1 MTTSKSF
8 SNAPIYMF
16 NIERW
21 QEIFQAIGQNKLRT
35 FLTGISVA
43 SGIFILVILL
53 GAGKGLQNGIEK
65 QFERD
70 AAGIIEVWTGTTSK
84 EYKGLNPG
92 REIKF
97 HNSDYDMSLQK
108 FGPKLDKKAAT
119 YNQWNGSIVYGKET
133 GNFMFR
139 GVYPDYQFIEN
150 ASMKTGRFIN
160 ANDIANNE
168 KVAVIGEK
176 MRLDLFKDKSAM
188 GEQITV
194 NGIPFKVIGV
204 FTDPAGEREEA
215 RIYMPISTMQKVYG
229 GGDELSNL
237 FYTLKKTDDYDK
249 ALAESLAFS
258 KQLGDMLKSK
268 NSVAPD
274 DESALGIHNS
284 VEDAKKFYD
293 LNLYIR
299 LFFWWVGICTIIA
312 GVVGVSNIMLII
324 VKERTKEIGIRK
336 ALGASPI
343 SIIGMILHESI
354 FITTIA
360 GFTGLLMSLLLL
372 EIVGPMIDSEYFLN
386 PEVDFNIAIATL
398 ILLIVAGALAG
409 FFPAYRAA
417 KIKPIIALRDE

>member
-1 MTTSKSF
+1 
-8 SNAPIYMF
+8 MF

-21 QEIFQAIGQNKLRT
+21 NEIFEAISKNKLRT

-53 GAGKGLQNGIEK
+53 GVGKGLQNGIEK

-70 AAGIIEVWTGTTSK
+70 AAGIIEVWSGTTAK

-92 REIKF
+92 RRIQF
-97 HNSDYDMSLQK
+97 RNSDYAMSVQK
-108 FGPKLDKKAAT
+108 FDEKLDRKAASF
-119 YNQWNGSIVYGKET
+119 NEWNGVVTYGKET
-133 GNFMFR
+133 GNYQYR

-150 ASMKTGRFIN
+150 ASMIEGRWIN
-160 ANDIANNE
+160 KSDMDNTE
-168 KVAVIGEK
+168 KVGVIGLK
-176 MRLDLFKDKSAM
+176 IKQDLFKGKSPM
-188 GEQITV
+188 GKIITL
-194 NGIPFKVIGV
+194 NNINFKVIGV
-204 FTDPAGEREEA
+204 FVDPAGEREET
-215 RIYMPISTMQKVYG
+215 RVYIPLTTMQKAFGV
-229 GGDELSNL
+229 GDKVSTL
-237 FYTLKKTDDYDK
+237 FYTMKKKDNYDD
-249 ALAESLAFS
+249 ALAEAEKFE
-258 KQLGDMLKSK
+258 KGLGDMLKSK
-268 NSVAPD
+268 NTIAPD

-284 VEDAKKFYD
+284 VKDAKQFYD

-360 GFTGLLMSLLLL
+360 GFVGLLMSLALL
-372 EIVGPMIDSEYFLN
+372 ELIGPQISSDFFLN
-386 PEVDFNIAIATL
+386 PSVDFNVALTTL
-398 ILLIVAGALAG
+398 FLLIFAGALAG

-417 KIKPIIALRDE
+417 QIKPIVALRDE

>member
-1 MTTSKSF
+1 
-8 SNAPIYMF
+8 MF

-21 QEIFQAIGQNKLRT
+21 QEIFEAIAKNKLRT

-53 GAGKGLQNGIEK
+53 GVGRGLQNGIEK

-70 AAGIIEVWTGTTSK
+70 AAGIVEVWSGLTTK

-92 REIKF
+92 RRVQF
-97 HNSDYDMSLQK
+97 RNSDYDLSIQ
-108 FGPKLDKKAAT
+108 KLDDKVDLKAAT
-119 YNQWNGSIVYGKET
+119 YNEWNGSIAYGKET
-133 GNFMFR
+133 GNYQFR
-139 GVYPDYQFIEN
+139 GAYPDYQFIEN
-150 ASMKTGRFIN
+150 ATMVEGRFIN
-160 ANDIANNE
+160 DNDMANTE
-168 KVAVIGEK
+168 KVGAIGLK
-176 MRLDLFKDKSAM
+176 LKQDLFKDKSPI
-188 GEQITV
+188 GEEITI
-194 NGIPFKVIGV
+194 NDISFKVIGV
-204 FTDPAGEREEA
+204 FSDPAGEREET
-215 RIYMPISTMQKVYG
+215 RIYIPMTTMQKAFG
-229 GGDELSNL
+229 KGDMVSVL
-237 FYTLKKTDDYDK
+237 FYTMKKSDNYET
-249 ALAESLAFS
+249 ALAESEKFETE
-258 KQLGDMLKSK
+258 LGAMLRSK

-274 DESALGIHNS
+274 DEGAIAINNS
-284 VEDAKKFYD
+284 IKDAKQFYD

-360 GFTGLLMSLLLL
+360 GFIGLLMSLLLL
-372 EIVGPMIDSEYFLN
+372 ELVGPQIKSDYFLN
-386 PEVDFNIAIATL
+386 PSVDFNLAITTL
-398 ILLIVAGALAG
+398 FLLVFAGAIAG

-417 KIKPIIALRDE
+417 KIKPIVALRDE

>member
-1 MTTSKSF
+1 
-8 SNAPIYMF
+8 MF

-21 QEIFQAIGQNKLRT
+21 QEIFEAISKNKLRT

-53 GAGKGLQNGIEK
+53 GVGKGLQNGIEK

-70 AAGIIEVWTGTTSK
+70 AAGIIEVWSGTTSK

-92 REIKF
+92 RQIQF
-97 HNSDYDMSLQK
+97 RNSDYTMSVQK
-108 FGPKLDKKAAT
+108 FGDKVDRKAAT
-119 YNQWNGSIVYGKET
+119 YNEWSGVITYGKET
-133 GNFMFR
+133 GNYQYR
-139 GVYPDYQFIEN
+139 GAYPDYQFIEN
-150 ASMKTGRFIN
+150 ATMAEGRWIN
-160 ANDIANNE
+160 KNDMDNSE
-168 KVAVIGEK
+168 KVGVVGNKIK
-176 MRLDLFKDKSAM
+176 QDLFKGQSPIGKI
-188 GEQITV
+188 ITI
-194 NGIPFKVIGV
+194 NGISFKVIGV
-204 FTDPAGEREEA
+204 FVDPAGEREET
-215 RIYMPISTMQKVYG
+215 RIYIPLTTVQKAFGVGDKVST
-229 GGDELSNL
+229 L
-237 FYTLKKTDDYDK
+237 FYVMKKKDNYDE
-249 ALAESLAFS
+249 ALAEAEKFE
-258 KQLGDMLKSK
+258 KGLGDMLKSK
-268 NSVAPD
+268 NTIAPD

-284 VEDAKKFYD
+284 VKDAKQFYD

-360 GFTGLLMSLLLL
+360 GFVGLLMSLALL
-372 EIVGPMIDSEYFLN
+372 ELVGPQVDSEFFLN
-386 PEVDFNIAIATL
+386 PSVDFNVALTTL
-398 ILLIVAGALAG
+398 FLLVFAGALAG

-417 KIKPIIALRDE
+417 KIKPIVALRDE